1 MARVVLDRVWK
12 DFGSVVALKDLSFET
27 GEREFLVLLGPAGA
41 GKTTTLKILAG
52 LEKPTRGRVYIDG
65 QDVTGIP
72 ANQRNV
78 AMTFEGYALYP
89 TFSVYENLKNPFGA
103 MAPRPTHEAI
113 DARIHEVARMLEIDQ
128 MLDRKVDQL
137 SGGQKQRVS
146 LARSMVRQPQVFL
159 FDEPLSH
166 VDAKIRHTMR
176 AELHRVATALAT
188 TTVYVTHDYVE
199 ALSLGDRILVI
210 NQGVVQQIGTPDRIY
225 HQPANIFVAKTV
237 GQPGINLVDCQVQV
251 VDGRI
256 LLVSSDRPR
265 LCFSP
270 APDLADALADRIEEA
285 VRVGI
290 RPRDIRISFSA
301 PNGDAVLGRTE
312 LYEVW
317 GRRGVVLVIVGE
329 TMISVLS
336 DSDERVEINRQV
348 WLDFSH
354 ASLHIFDQTGMR
366 IAH

>member
-1 MARVVLDRVWK
+1 
-12 DFGSVVALKDLSFET
+12 
-27 GEREFLVLLGPAGA
+27 
-41 GKTTTLKILAG
+41 
-52 LEKPTRGRVYIDG
+52 
-65 QDVTGIP
+65 
-72 ANQRNV
+72 
-78 AMTFEGYALYP
+78 
-89 TFSVYENLKNPFGA
+89 
-103 MAPRPTHEAI
+103 
-113 DARIHEVARMLEIDQ
+113 
-128 MLDRKVDQL
+128 
-137 SGGQKQRVS
+137 
-146 LARSMVRQPQVFL
+146 
-159 FDEPLSH
+159 
-166 VDAKIRHTMR
+166 
-176 AELHRVATALAT
+176 
-188 TTVYVTHDYVE
+188 
-199 ALSLGDRILVI
+199 LGDRILVI